1 MFALT
6 RSLSLAAALA
16 AGLTPNLATGASA
29 ASPAAC
35 GAHDKV
41 VDALKAKYQE
51 ERRVMGVINAQT
63 VMEIFMSPKGT
74 WTVLVTDTTGTS
86 CMTAS
91 GEDWQEVPVT
101 VAGLDS

>member
-1 MFALT
+1 
-6 RSLSLAAALA
+6 
-16 AGLTPNLATGASA
+16 
-29 ASPAAC
+29 
-35 GAHDKV
+35 
-41 VDALKAKYQE
+41 
-51 ERRVMGVINAQT
+51 MGVINAQT